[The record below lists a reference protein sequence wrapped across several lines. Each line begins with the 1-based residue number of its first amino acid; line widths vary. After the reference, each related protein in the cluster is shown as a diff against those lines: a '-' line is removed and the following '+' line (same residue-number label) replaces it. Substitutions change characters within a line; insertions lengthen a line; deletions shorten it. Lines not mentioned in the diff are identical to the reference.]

1 MKEGS
6 STTTQ
11 PIRQELQAALTAA
24 ETLPRADLPRFVGD
38 LEGIRAVAFARL
50 IAPTPVQQPPD
61 ELLAVQEAARRLCV
75 SRDFLYRHHRRLPF
89 SRRMG
94 RSLLFSAQ
102 GIQKYIQ
109 RGHAPG
115 AARRWHGGSGAVKKR
130 TPLLAAE
137 YSGAAQSLRVQLR
150 SAPDPMVQIEP
161 SADQTRLT
169 RRQDG

>member
-6 STTTQ
+6 SATTQ
-11 PIRQELQAALTAA
+11 PIRQELRAALAAA

-38 LEGIRAVAFARL
+38 LEEIRAVAFARL

-61 ELLAVQEAARRLCV
+61 ELLSVQEAARRLGV

-109 RGHAPG
+109 RGYDPG
-115 AARRWHGGSGAVKKR
+115 AKRAAGTGRPRAVKNER
-130 TPLLAAE
+130 TPF
-137 YSGAAQSLRVQLR
+137 
-150 SAPDPMVQIEP
+150 
-161 SADQTRLT
+161 
-169 RRQDG
+169 

>member
-6 STTTQ
+6 SATTQ
-11 PIRQELQAALTAA
+11 PIRQELRAALAAA

-38 LEGIRAVAFARL
+38 LEEIRAVAFARL

-61 ELLAVQEAARRLCV
+61 ELLSVQEAARRLGV

-109 RGHAPG
+109 RGYDPWAKR
-115 AARRWHGGSGAVKKR
+115 AARHGGPGAVKN
-130 TPLLAAE
+130 
-137 YSGAAQSLRVQLR
+137 
-150 SAPDPMVQIEP
+150 EP
-161 SADQTRLT
+161 AFSSRN
-169 RRQDG
+169 

>member
-6 STTTQ
+6 SATTQ
-11 PIRQELQAALTAA
+11 PIRQELRAALAAA

-38 LEGIRAVAFARL
+38 LEEIRAVAFARL

-61 ELLAVQEAARRLCV
+61 ELLSVQEAARRLGV

-94 RSLLFSAQ
+94 RNLLFSAQ

-109 RGHAPG
+109 RGYDPWAKR
-115 AARRWHGGSGAVKKR
+115 AARHGGPGAVKN
-130 TPLLAAE
+130 
-137 YSGAAQSLRVQLR
+137 
-150 SAPDPMVQIEP
+150 EP
-161 SADQTRLT
+161 AFSSRN
-169 RRQDG
+169 